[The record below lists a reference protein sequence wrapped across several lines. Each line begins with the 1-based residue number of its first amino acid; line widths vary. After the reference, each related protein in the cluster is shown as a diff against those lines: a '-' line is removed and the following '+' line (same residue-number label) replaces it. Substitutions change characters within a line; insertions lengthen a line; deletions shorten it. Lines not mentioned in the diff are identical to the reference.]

1 MNYETICLSSKTI
14 DIAENDL
21 YLELTNRMCYYDDK
35 NLNSVLLPYKGVEEK
50 ALECAK
56 SLINMPVQAKYK
68 KIAGEDDLGSHEMH
82 INPDGEIVF
91 DTESI
96 GTHVDVWIEETEV
109 TTVSGE
115 VKKLPC
121 LYAKKRIWKRN
132 KNFIKAIKRLYESES
147 GLGSSWEIQTLEY
160 TFKDGVKTLT
170 DYVFLS
176 DCLLGSTTTPAY
188 NGTSKAISLSSLTE
202 QELMVAE
209 ALSQDIISQGLDKNN
224 QEKEENILEKDENI
238 TLSADENVKEVT
250 ETEEVSAEENVDT
263 ETSENT
269 TDTEDTSEEK
279 DKDED
284 DDDKDDDDKD
294 DDEVE
299 DNEDGECK
307 KKKGCSAGECKK
319 KKASA
324 STESTET
331 SALTSYD
338 LRRKLSEECRK
349 KVDDWC
355 WVTYLFPEEK
365 EVWCEYDGDSEL
377 DYLKFT
383 YTVENDEVSVSDP
396 VKVTLTVSVKDINST
411 VSEYEKTIAEKDD
424 LIVKASSEIT
434 SLKSENTELSQYKEK
449 FTQMEQEKMAAEL
462 AQKKEDL
469 IASVCKSGQIT
480 REEIEASE
488 EFSGYV
494 DNLDKKSL
502 MAIVG
507 ERLSASVDGKTE
519 NNVETSETKSDVH
532 VASNLNNEDD
542 DVVDKA
548 SIMRNFLRK

>member
-21 YLELTNRMCYYDDK
+21 YLELTNRMCYFDDK
-35 NLNSVLLPYKGVEEK
+35 NLNNVLLPYKGVEEK

-68 KIAGEDDLGSHEMH
+68 KIAGKDDLGSHEMH
-82 INPDGEIVF
+82 INPDGEVVF

-132 KNFIKAIKRLYESES
+132 KNFINAIKRLYESES

-160 TFKDGVKTLT
+160 TFKDGIKTLT

-224 QEKEENILEKDENI
+224 QEKEENILKKDENI
-238 TLSADENVKEVT
+238 TLSADENVEEVT
-250 ETEEVSAEENVDT
+250 ETEEVTVEEST
-263 ETSENT
+263 ETENS
-269 TDTEDTSEEK
+269 EDTSEEK
-279 DKDED
+279 GKDD
-284 DDDKDDDDKD
+284 DDNDDKDDDN
-294 DDEVE
+294 EVE

-307 KKKGCSAGECKK
+307 KKKAF
-319 KKASA
+319 A
-324 STESTET
+324 STEYTET

-355 WVTYLFPEEK
+355 WVAYLFPEEK

-396 VKVTLTVSVKDINST
+396 EKVTLTVSVKDINST

-449 FTQMEQEKMAAEL
+449 FTQMEQEKVAAEL

-469 IASVCKSGQIT
+469 IASVIKSGQIT

-507 ERLSASVDGKTE
+507 ERLSASVDNKTDE
-519 NNVETSETKSDVH
+519 NIETSESKSDVH

-542 DVVDKA
+542 EVVDKA

>member
-1 MNYETICLSSKTI
+1 MKYETICLSSRTI

-21 YLELTNRMCYYDDK
+21 YLELTNRMCYFDDK
-35 NLNSVLLPYKGVEEK
+35 NLNNVLLPYKGVEEK

-68 KIAGEDDLGSHEMH
+68 KIAGKDDLGSHEMH
-82 INPDGEIVF
+82 INPDGEVVF

-132 KNFIKAIKRLYESES
+132 KNFINAIKRLYESES

-209 ALSQDIISQGLDKNN
+209 ALSQDIISKGLDKNN
-224 QEKEENILEKDENI
+224 QEKEENILKKDENI
-238 TLSADENVKEVT
+238 TLSADENVEEATEAEEVT
-250 ETEEVSAEENVDT
+250 GAESTDT

-269 TDTEDTSEEK
+269 TETENSGDTSEEK
-279 DKDED
+279 DKDD
-284 DDDKDDDDKD
+284 DDNDDKDDDN
-294 DDEVE
+294 EVE
-299 DNEDGECK
+299 ENED
-307 KKKGCSAGECKK
+307 GECKK

-338 LRRKLSEECRK
+338 LHRKLSEECRK

-396 VKVTLTVSVKDINST
+396 EKVTLTISVKDINST
-411 VSEYEKTIAEKDD
+411 VSEYEKTIAEKDE
-424 LIVKASSEIT
+424 LIVNASSEIAE
-434 SLKSENTELSQYKEK
+434 LKAQNTELSQYKEK
-449 FTQMEQEKMAAEL
+449 FTQIEQEKAEAEL

-469 IASVCKSGQIT
+469 IASVVKSGQVT
-480 REEIEASE
+480 REEIEKSE
-488 EFSGYV
+488 ELQGYV
-494 DNLDKKSL
+494 NTLDKKSL
-502 MAIVG
+502 MALVG
-507 ERLSASVDGKTE
+507 ERLSASISDKSE
-519 NNVETSETKSDVH
+519 NENIETSESKSDVH
-532 VASNLNNEDD
+532 VSSNLNNEDD
-542 DVVDKA
+542 EVVDKA

>member
-331 SALTSYD
+331 SALTTYD

>member
-21 YLELTNRMCYYDDK
+21 YLELTNRMCYFDDK
-35 NLNSVLLPYKGVEEK
+35 NLNNVLLPYKGVEEK

-68 KIAGEDDLGSHEMH
+68 KIAGKDDLGSHEMH
-82 INPDGEIVF
+82 INPDGEVVF

-96 GTHVDVWIEETEV
+96 GTHVDVWIEEAEV

-132 KNFIKAIKRLYESES
+132 KNFINAIKRLYESES

-224 QEKEENILEKDENI
+224 QEKEENILKKDENI
-238 TLSADENVKEVT
+238 TLSADENVEEATEIEEVT
-250 ETEEVSAEENVDT
+250 VEESIDT

-269 TDTEDTSEEK
+269 TETENSGDTSEEK
-279 DKDED
+279 DKDD
-284 DDDKDDDDKD
+284 DDNDDKDDDN
-294 DDEVE
+294 EVE
-299 DNEDGECK
+299 DNED
-307 KKKGCSAGECKK
+307 GECKK

-349 KVDDWC
+349 KIDNWC
-355 WVTYLFPEEK
+355 YVTYLFPEEK

-383 YTVENDEVSVSDP
+383 YTVENDEVFVSDP
-396 VKVTLTVSVKDINST
+396 AKVTLTVSVKDINST
-411 VSEYEKTIAEKDD
+411 ISEYEKTIAEKDE
-424 LIVKASSEIT
+424 LIVNASSEIAE
-434 SLKSENTELSQYKEK
+434 LKAQNTELSQYKEK
-449 FTQMEQEKMAAEL
+449 FTQIEQEKAEAEL
-462 AQKKEDL
+462 AQKKEEL
-469 IASVCKSGQIT
+469 IASVVKSGQVT
-480 REEIEASE
+480 REEIEKSE
-488 EFSGYV
+488 ELQGYV
-494 DNLDKKSL
+494 NTLDKKSL
-502 MAIVG
+502 MALVG
-507 ERLSASVDGKTE
+507 ERLSASISDKSE
-519 NNVETSETKSDVH
+519 NENIETSESKSDVH

-542 DVVDKA
+542 EVVDKA

>member
-1 MNYETICLSSKTI
+1 MNCETICLSSKTI

-21 YLELTNRMCYYDDK
+21 YLELTNRMCYFDDK
-35 NLNSVLLPYKGVEEK
+35 NLNNVLLPYKGVEEK

-68 KIAGEDDLGSHEMH
+68 KIAGKDDLGSHEMH
-82 INPDGEIVF
+82 INPDGEVVF

-132 KNFIKAIKRLYESES
+132 KNFINAIKRLYESES

-209 ALSQDIISQGLDKNN
+209 ALSQDIISQGLDNNN
-224 QEKEENILEKDENI
+224 QEKEENILNKDENI
-238 TLSADENVKEVT
+238 TLSADENV
-250 ETEEVSAEENVDT
+250 EEVNTDEASTNENTDAESVEKSDDT
-263 ETSENT
+263 ENSEETNKEK
-269 TDTEDTSEEK
+269 DGEDKEDT
-279 DKDED
+279 
-284 DDDKDDDDKD
+284 DDKEDIDDNDDS
-294 DDEVE
+294 
-299 DNEDGECK
+299 ECK
-307 KKKGCSAGECKK
+307 KKKS
-319 KKASA
+319 SV
-324 STESTET
+324 STET
-331 SALTSYD
+331 SSLTEYD
-338 LRRKLSEECRK
+338 LRVKITQACREK
-349 KVDDWC
+349 FRDWC
-355 WVTYLFPEEK
+355 WVSFMFPEERV
-365 EVWCEYDGDSEL
+365 VWCTYDGDSEL

-396 VKVTLTVSVKDINST
+396 EKVTLTVSVKDINST

-449 FTQMEQEKMAAEL
+449 FTQMEQEKVAAEL

-469 IASVCKSGQIT
+469 IASVIKSGQIT

-507 ERLSASVDGKTE
+507 ERLSASVDNKTDE
-519 NNVETSETKSDVH
+519 NIETSESKSDVH

-542 DVVDKA
+542 EVVDKA

>member
-1 MNYETICLSSKTI
+1 MSYETICLSSKTI

-35 NLNSVLLPYKGVEEK
+35 NLNNVLLPYKGIEEK

-68 KIAGEDDLGSHEMH
+68 KIAGKDDLGSHEMH
-82 INPDGEIVF
+82 INPDGEVIF

-132 KNFIKAIKRLYESES
+132 KNFINAIKRLYESES

-160 TFKDGVKTLT
+160 TFKNGVKTLT

-224 QEKEENILEKDENI
+224 QEKEENILKKDENI
-238 TLSADENVKEVT
+238 TLSADENVEEVT
-250 ETEEVSAEENVDT
+250 EIEEVSVEENKDT

-269 TDTEDTSEEK
+269 TETENSEDTSEEK
-279 DKDED
+279 DKDDDD
-284 DDDKDDDDKD
+284 DDDK

-307 KKKGCSAGECKK
+307 KKKGCAAGECKK
-319 KKASA
+319 KKASV

-349 KVDDWC
+349 KIDDYC

-396 VKVTLTVSVKDINST
+396 IKVTLTVSVKDINST

-424 LIVKASSEIT
+424 LIVNASSEIAE
-434 SLKSENTELSQYKEK
+434 LKAQNTELSQYKEK
-449 FTQMEQEKMAAEL
+449 FTQIEQEKAEAEL

-469 IASVCKSGQIT
+469 IASVVKSGQVT
-480 REEIEASE
+480 REEIEKSE
-488 EFSGYV
+488 ELQGYV
-494 DNLDKKSL
+494 NTLDKKSL
-502 MAIVG
+502 MALVG
-507 ERLSASVDGKTE
+507 ERLSASISDKPE
-519 NNVETSETKSDVH
+519 NENIETSESKSDVH
-532 VASNLNNEDD
+532 VSSNLNNEDD
-542 DVVDKA
+542 EVVDKA

>member
-1 MNYETICLSSKTI
+1 MNCETICLSSKTI

-21 YLELTNRMCYYDDK
+21 YLELTNRMCYFDDK
-35 NLNSVLLPYKGVEEK
+35 NLNNVLLPYKGVEEK

-68 KIAGEDDLGSHEMH
+68 KIAGKDDLGSHEMH
-82 INPDGEIVF
+82 INPDGEVVF

-132 KNFIKAIKRLYESES
+132 KNFINAIKRLYESES

-224 QEKEENILEKDENI
+224 QEKEENILNKDENI
-238 TLSADENVKEVT
+238 TLSADENVEEVT
-250 ETEEVSAEENVDT
+250 ETEEVTVEESTDT

-269 TDTEDTSEEK
+269 TETENSEDTSEEK
-279 DKDED
+279 DKDD
-284 DDDKDDDDKD
+284 DDNDDKDDDN
-294 DDEVE
+294 EVE
-299 DNEDGECK
+299 DNED
-307 KKKGCSAGECKK
+307 GECKK

-355 WVTYLFPEEK
+355 WVTYLFHEEK

-449 FTQMEQEKMAAEL
+449 FTQMEQEKVAAEL

-469 IASVCKSGQIT
+469 IASVIKSGQIT

-507 ERLSASVDGKTE
+507 ERLSASVDNKTDE
-519 NNVETSETKSDVH
+519 NIETSESKSDVH

-542 DVVDKA
+542 EVVDKA
-548 SIMRNFLRK
+548 SIMRNFLKK

>member
-1 MNYETICLSSKTI
+1 MNCETICLSSKTI

-21 YLELTNRMCYYDDK
+21 YLELTNRMCYFDDK
-35 NLNSVLLPYKGVEEK
+35 NLNNVLLPYKGVEEK

-68 KIAGEDDLGSHEMH
+68 KIAGKDDLGSHEMY
-82 INPDGEIVF
+82 INPDGEVVF

-132 KNFIKAIKRLYESES
+132 KNFINAIKRLYESES

-224 QEKEENILEKDENI
+224 QEKEENILNKDENI
-238 TLSADENVKEVT
+238 TLSADENVEEVT
-250 ETEEVSAEENVDT
+250 ETEEVTVEESTDT

-269 TDTEDTSEEK
+269 TETENSGDTSEEK
-279 DKDED
+279 DKDD
-284 DDDKDDDDKD
+284 DDNDDKDDDN
-294 DDEVE
+294 EVE
-299 DNEDGECK
+299 DNED
-307 KKKGCSAGECKK
+307 GECKK

-396 VKVTLTVSVKDINST
+396 EKVTLTVSVKDINST

-449 FTQMEQEKMAAEL
+449 FTQMEQEKVAAEL

-469 IASVCKSGQIT
+469 IASVIKSGQIT

-507 ERLSASVDGKTE
+507 ERLSASVGSKTE
-519 NNVETSETKSDVH
+519 DNVETSESKSDVH

-542 DVVDKA
+542 EVVDKA
-548 SIMRNFLRK
+548 SIMRNFLKK

>member
-1 MNYETICLSSKTI
+1 MEHITLYSSQVYLAEDNSNPDSYIAKFIICDFGRNKNGVSLNRDGIEDWLATLKNKPLVGKIKMKYDGTYDFTGHNMKLVNKIDEDGNKYQEVEFDTDAFGTFFDVSIETI
-14 DIAENDL
+14 NDQ
-21 YLELTNRMCYYDDK
+21 E
-35 NLNSVLLPYKGVEEK
+35 V
-50 ALECAK
+50 
-56 SLINMPVQAKYK
+56 
-68 KIAGEDDLGSHEMH
+68 
-82 INPDGEIVF
+82 IVASC
-91 DTESI
+91 E
-96 GTHVDVWIEETEV
+96 
-109 TTVSGE
+109 
-115 VKKLPC
+115 
-121 LYAKKRIWKRN
+121 IWKRFT
-132 KNFIKAIKRLYESES
+132 KACEIIVSRIKDGTLHT
-147 GLGSSWEIQTLEY
+147 SWEIAIEKSHQGIV
-160 TFKDGVKTLT
+160 DGLMTKIIDVGR
-170 DYVFLS
+170 FIGH
-176 DCLLGSTTTPAY
+176 CLLGKQVSPAY
-188 NGTSKAISLSSLTE
+188 DSSGLLEIASTNYDVE
-202 QELMVAE
+202 FAE

-224 QEKEENILEKDENI
+224 QEKEENILNKDENI
-238 TLSADENVKEVT
+238 TLSADENVEEVT
-250 ETEEVSAEENVDT
+250 ETEEVTVEESTDT
-263 ETSENT
+263 ETSGNT
-269 TDTEDTSEEK
+269 TETENSEDTSEEK
-279 DKDED
+279 DKDD
-284 DDDKDDDDKD
+284 DDNDDKDDDN
-294 DDEVE
+294 EVE
-299 DNEDGECK
+299 DNED
-307 KKKGCSAGECKK
+307 GECKK

-396 VKVTLTVSVKDINST
+396 IKVTLTVSVKDINST
-411 VSEYEKTIAEKDD
+411 ISEYEKTIAEKDD

-449 FTQMEQEKMAAEL
+449 FTKMEQEKVEAEL

-469 IASVCKSGQIT
+469 IASVIKSGQIT

-507 ERLSASVDGKTE
+507 ERLSASVGSKTE
-519 NNVETSETKSDVH
+519 DNVDTSESKSDVH

-542 DVVDKA
+542 EVVDKA
-548 SIMRNFLRK
+548 SIMRNFLKK

>member
-1 MNYETICLSSKTI
+1 MNCETICLSSKTI

-21 YLELTNRMCYYDDK
+21 YLELTNRMCYFDDK
-35 NLNSVLLPYKGVEEK
+35 NLNNVLLPYKGVEEK

-68 KIAGEDDLGSHEMH
+68 KIAGKDDLGSHEMH
-82 INPDGEIVF
+82 INPDGEVVF

-132 KNFIKAIKRLYESES
+132 KNFINAIKRLYESES

-209 ALSQDIISQGLDKNN
+209 ALSQDIIGQGLDKNN
-224 QEKEENILEKDENI
+224 QEKEENILKKDENI
-238 TLSADENVKEVT
+238 TLSANENVEEVT
-250 ETEEVSAEENVDT
+250 ETEETTVEESTDRETSVNTT
-263 ETSENT
+263 ETENS
-269 TDTEDTSEEK
+269 EDTSEEK
-279 DKDED
+279 DKDD
-284 DDDKDDDDKD
+284 DDNDDKDDDN
-294 DDEVE
+294 EVE
-299 DNEDGECK
+299 DNED
-307 KKKGCSAGECKK
+307 GECKK

-383 YTVENDEVSVSDP
+383 YTVENDEVSVSEP
-396 VKVTLTVSVKDINST
+396 EKVRLTVVPTKINEV
-411 VSEYEKTIAEKDD
+411 VSDYEKTIAEKDE
-424 LIVKASSEIT
+424 LIVNASSEIAE
-434 SLKSENTELSQYKEK
+434 LKAQNTELSQYKEK
-449 FTQMEQEKMAAEL
+449 FTQIEQEKAEAEL
-462 AQKKEDL
+462 TQKKEDL
-469 IASVCKSGQIT
+469 IASVVKSGQVT
-480 REEIEASE
+480 REEIEKSE
-488 EFSGYV
+488 ELQGYV
-494 DNLDKKSL
+494 NTLDKKSL
-502 MAIVG
+502 MALVG
-507 ERLSASVDGKTE
+507 ERLSASIGDKSE
-519 NNVETSETKSDVH
+519 NENIETSESKSDVH

>member
-21 YLELTNRMCYYDDK
+21 YLELTNRMCYFDDK
-35 NLNSVLLPYKGVEEK
+35 NLNNVLLPYKGVEEK

-68 KIAGEDDLGSHEMH
+68 KIAGKDDLGSHEMH
-82 INPDGEIVF
+82 INPDGEVIF

-132 KNFIKAIKRLYESES
+132 KNFINAIKRLYESES

-209 ALSQDIISQGLDKNN
+209 ALSQDIISQGLDNNN
-224 QEKEENILEKDENI
+224 QEKEDNILNKDENI
-238 TLSADENVKEVT
+238 TLSADENVEEVT
-250 ETEEVSAEENVDT
+250 ETEEVTVEEST
-263 ETSENT
+263 ETENSEY
-269 TDTEDTSEEK
+269 TSEEK
-279 DKDED
+279 DKDD
-284 DDDKDDDDKD
+284 DDNDDKDDDKDDDN
-294 DDEVE
+294 EVE
-299 DNEDGECK
+299 DNED
-307 KKKGCSAGECKK
+307 GECKK

-355 WVTYLFPEEK
+355 WVAYLFPEEK

-396 VKVTLTVSVKDINST
+396 EKVTLTVSVKDINST

-449 FTQMEQEKMAAEL
+449 FTQMEQEKVAAEL

-469 IASVCKSGQIT
+469 IASVIKSGQIT

-507 ERLSASVDGKTE
+507 ERLSASVDNKTDE
-519 NNVETSETKSDVH
+519 NIETSESKSDVH

-542 DVVDKA
+542 EVVDKA
-548 SIMRNFLRK
+548 SIMRNFLKK

>member
-1 MNYETICLSSKTI
+1 MDRITLYSSQVYLAEDNSNPDSYIAKFIICDFGRNKNGVSLNRDGIEDWLATLKNKPLVGKIKMKYDGTYDFTGHNVKLVNKVDEDGNEYQEVEFDTDAFGTFFDVSIETI
-14 DIAENDL
+14 NDQ
-21 YLELTNRMCYYDDK
+21 E
-35 NLNSVLLPYKGVEEK
+35 V
-50 ALECAK
+50 
-56 SLINMPVQAKYK
+56 
-68 KIAGEDDLGSHEMH
+68 
-82 INPDGEIVF
+82 IVASC
-91 DTESI
+91 E
-96 GTHVDVWIEETEV
+96 
-109 TTVSGE
+109 
-115 VKKLPC
+115 
-121 LYAKKRIWKRN
+121 IWKRFT
-132 KNFIKAIKRLYESES
+132 KACEIIVSRIKDGTLHT
-147 GLGSSWEIQTLEY
+147 SWEIAIEKSHQGIV
-160 TFKDGVKTLT
+160 DGLMTKIIDVGR
-170 DYVFLS
+170 FIGH
-176 DCLLGSTTTPAY
+176 CLLGKQVSPAY
-188 NGTSKAISLSSLTE
+188 DSSGLLEIASTNYDVE
-202 QELMVAE
+202 FAE

-224 QEKEENILEKDENI
+224 QEKEENILNKDENI
-238 TLSADENVKEVT
+238 TLSADENVEEVT
-250 ETEEVSAEENVDT
+250 ETEEVTVEESTDT

-269 TDTEDTSEEK
+269 TETENSEDTSEEK
-279 DKDED
+279 DKDD
-284 DDDKDDDDKD
+284 DDNDDKDDDN
-294 DDEVE
+294 EVE
-299 DNEDGECK
+299 ENED
-307 KKKGCSAGECKK
+307 GECKK

-338 LRRKLSEECRK
+338 LRRKLSEECCK

-396 VKVTLTVSVKDINST
+396 IKVTLTVSVKDINST
-411 VSEYEKTIAEKDD
+411 ISEYEKTIAEKDD

-449 FTQMEQEKMAAEL
+449 FTKMEQEKVDAEL

-469 IASVCKSGQIT
+469 IASVIKSGQIT

-507 ERLSASVDGKTE
+507 ERLSASVDSKTE
-519 NNVETSETKSDVH
+519 GNVETSETKSDVH

-542 DVVDKA
+542 EVVDKA

>member
-1 MNYETICLSSKTI
+1 M
-14 DIAENDL
+14 
-21 YLELTNRMCYYDDK
+21 
-35 NLNSVLLPYKGVEEK
+35 G
-50 ALECAK
+50 
-56 SLINMPVQAKYK
+56 
-68 KIAGEDDLGSHEMH
+68 
-82 INPDGEIVF
+82 
-91 DTESI
+91 
-96 GTHVDVWIEETEV
+96 
-109 TTVSGE
+109 
-115 VKKLPC
+115 
-121 LYAKKRIWKRN
+121 
-132 KNFIKAIKRLYESES
+132 
-147 GLGSSWEIQTLEY
+147 IQTLEY

-224 QEKEENILEKDENI
+224 QEKEENILNKDENI
-238 TLSADENVKEVT
+238 TLSADENVEEVT
-250 ETEEVSAEENVDT
+250 ETEEVTVEESTDT

-269 TDTEDTSEEK
+269 TETENSEDTSEEK
-279 DKDED
+279 DKDD
-284 DDDKDDDDKD
+284 DDNDDKDDDN
-294 DDEVE
+294 EVE
-299 DNEDGECK
+299 DNED
-307 KKKGCSAGECKK
+307 GECKK

-396 VKVTLTVSVKDINST
+396 EKVTLTISVKDINST

-449 FTQMEQEKMAAEL
+449 FTQMEQEKVAAEL

-469 IASVCKSGQIT
+469 IASVIKSGQIT

-507 ERLSASVDGKTE
+507 ERLSASVDNKTDE
-519 NNVETSETKSDVH
+519 NIETSESKSDVH

-542 DVVDKA
+542 EVVDKA
-548 SIMRNFLRK
+548 SIMRNFLKK

>member
-21 YLELTNRMCYYDDK
+21 YLELTNRMCYFDDK
-35 NLNSVLLPYKGVEEK
+35 NLNNVLLPYKGVEEK

-68 KIAGEDDLGSHEMH
+68 KIAGKDDLGSHEMH
-82 INPDGEIVF
+82 INPDGEVVF

-132 KNFIKAIKRLYESES
+132 KNFINAIKRLYESES

-224 QEKEENILEKDENI
+224 QEKEENILKKDENI
-238 TLSADENVKEVT
+238 TLSDDENVDEATKTAEVT
-250 ETEEVSAEENVDT
+250 VEESTDT
-263 ETSENT
+263 KTSENT
-269 TDTEDTSEEK
+269 TETENSEDTSKEK
-279 DKDED
+279 DKDD
-284 DDDKDDDDKD
+284 DDNDDKDDDN
-294 DDEVE
+294 EVE
-299 DNEDGECK
+299 NNED
-307 KKKGCSAGECKK
+307 GECKK

-324 STESTET
+324 STKSTET

-338 LRRKLSEECRK
+338 LHRKLSEECRK

-355 WVTYLFPEEK
+355 WVAYLFPEERV
-365 EVWCEYDGDSEL
+365 VWCAYDGDSEL

-396 VKVTLTVSVKDINST
+396 IKVTLTVSVKDINST
-411 VSEYEKTIAEKDD
+411 ISEYEKTIAKKDD

-449 FTQMEQEKMAAEL
+449 FTKMEQEKVDAEL

-469 IASVCKSGQIT
+469 IASVIKSGQIT

-507 ERLSASVDGKTE
+507 ERLSASVDSKTE
-519 NNVETSETKSDVH
+519 DNVETSETKSDVH

-542 DVVDKA
+542 EVVDKA
-548 SIMRNFLRK
+548 LIMRNFLRK